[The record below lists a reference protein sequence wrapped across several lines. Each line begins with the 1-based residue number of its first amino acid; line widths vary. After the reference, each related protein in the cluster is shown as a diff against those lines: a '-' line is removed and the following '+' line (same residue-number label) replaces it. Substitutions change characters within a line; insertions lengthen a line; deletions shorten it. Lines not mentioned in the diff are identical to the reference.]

1 MSAETALV
9 ESIEQLKRD
18 RNAVVLA
25 HYYQEPDV
33 QDIADFI
40 GDSLELSRKAAD
52 TDADVIAFCAA
63 VSYDSKMDASLLVR
77 AADVKAHALVERR
90 REDGGVA
97 RGGRELAERADSG
110 GEADLSES
118 H

>member
-1 MSAETALV
+1 MPRLMLQACPDPMSAETALV

-52 TDADVIAFCAA
+52 TDADVIAFCGVHFMAETA
-63 VSYDSKMDASLLVR
+63 KILSPQKTVVLLDLDA
-77 AADVKAHALVERR
+77 
-90 REDGGVA
+90 GCC
-97 RGGRELAERADSG
+97 
-110 GEADLSES
+110 
-118 H
+118 